1 MAYAARGRRR
11 RQPEGTRPRPRRV
24 RVAADRRLEQ
34 RAQHGRRR
42 APEPRA
48 AGRPGL
54 DAPREL
60 WYRRRG
66 ACDGAPGAGGV
77 PHHTAPRE
85 LVRDGR
91 REQHRPRGAAVQ
103 RGRFLPALDAPE
115 GHGRADGAGAG
126 VARLVRSELL
136 QQRER
141 VVAADDPLAARSF
154 YFPGRQRAGVDRR
167 ALCRELAAVPHD
179 EQARLRRLL
188 VLAELDE
195 P

>member
-1 MAYAARGRRR
+1 MAYAARGQRG
-11 RQPEGTRPRPRRV
+11 RQPEGTRPRTRRV
-24 RVAADRRLEQ
+24 RVPADRRLEE
-34 RAQHGRRR
+34 RPEDGRRR

-60 WYRRRG
+60 WNRRCG
-66 ACDGAPGAGGV
+66 ARDGAPGAGGV

-115 GHGRADGAGAG
+115 SHGRADGAGAG
-126 VARLVRSELL
+126 VARLVHGELL

-154 YFPGRQRAGVDRR
+154 YFSRRQRTRVDRR
-167 ALCRELAAVPHD
+167 ALRGELGAVPHY
-179 EQARLRRLL
+179 
-188 VLAELDE
+188 
-195 P
+195 